1 MGLASCHLSGAYT
14 PGLDSKFLEKSYA
27 RDLTLIALA
36 AVVKICQERNLRR
49 LQMEREDKVLPHEY
63 VLPCCSFQRQSLF
76 QGSAEFTITLK

>member
-36 AVVKICQERNLRR
+36 AVVKICQESSPLANG
-49 LQMEREDKVLPHEY
+49 ER
-63 VLPCCSFQRQSLF
+63 RQSSAPRIRLTLLF
-76 QGSAEFTITLK
+76 LSEAESVPRKCRIYHNA